1 MNKIIENIKLKIS
14 SIESEKF
21 NLIHNKYHQVLY
33 KKDIPTTFINL
44 KTNQLFMGMING
56 VSNSGNL
63 QIQLENDRIIEF
75 GLKEISFA
83 KV

>member
-1 MNKIIENIKLKIS
+1 
-14 SIESEKF
+14 
-21 NLIHNKYHQVLY
+21 
-33 KKDIPTTFINL
+33 
-44 KTNQLFMGMING
+44 MING